1 MLAVASENAQE
12 ALRILHDH
20 EDARLGEYER
30 SAIAAVEQLDG
41 DTCPACLEPLG
52 DATSVCGSCGLRFA

>member
-1 MLAVASENAQE
+1 MLAVASNQAQE
-12 ALRILHDH
+12 ALRVIQAN
-20 EDARLGEYER
+20 EDARLGSYER

-52 DATSVCGSCGLRFA
+52 EATSTCASCGLRFA